1 MPTLVED
8 INCLASTI
16 LQVMNDETIELS
28 ARGIAQ
34 YMLLCEKISLPQ
46 AQKLIRQRGA
56 IAKITKLLD
65 SQTDFM
71 GPTPRAVGID
81 VVSENAAKKIQQSL
95 DVKHVKKHNNIVYD
109 QLDRIKPLIK
119 IDLAYTHPNLIWVR
133 FYSTHKNITI
143 HGTTQKYNILPVCE
157 NVYEAYGKK
166 DINDVFRM
174 MTILERDY
182 NADLIFCS
190 ELPAFLSNSLL
201 FLSNYV
207 KFTWCYSQNRNIFD
221 PTSAKD
227 IREMLFYCIYGL
239 LFLNTNNLT
248 SMPKSTHGPLIACTG
263 ERPKIA
269 LSKFERGKVFVNE
282 GSRAMQT
289 VNQSSDFGTISNYI
303 EFINE
308 IELDVSFLSKII

>member
-8 INCLASTI
+8 IKSLASTI
-16 LQVMNDETIELS
+16 MQVMQDETIELS

-34 YMLLCEKISLPQ
+34 YMLLCEKLTLDR
-46 AQKLIRQRGA
+46 AQKLIRKPNARQ
-56 IAKITKLLD
+56 KIQKLLD
-65 SQTDFM
+65 SQSDFM

-81 VVSENAAKKIQQSL
+81 VVSENASKKIQQFL
-95 DVKHVKKHNNIVYD
+95 DVKHVKKHTNVVYE

-133 FYSTHKNITI
+133 FYSEHKNIEIKNTS
-143 HGTTQKYNILPVCE
+143 QKYNILPVCE

-174 MTILERDY
+174 MNILEREYD
-182 NADLIFCS
+182 ADLIFCS
-190 ELPAFLSNSLL
+190 ELPAFLHNSLL

-221 PTSAKD
+221 PQSAKD
-227 IREMLFYCIYGL
+227 IREMLFYCIYGM

-248 SMPKSTHGPLIACTG
+248 SMPKTTHGPLIAFTG

-303 EFINE
+303 EFISE
-308 IELDVSFLSKII
+308 IELNTSFINKII

>member
-8 INCLASTI
+8 IKSLASTI
-16 LQVMNDETIELS
+16 MQVMQDETIELS

-34 YMLLCEKISLPQ
+34 YMLLCEKLTLDR
-46 AQKLIRQRGA
+46 AQKLIRKPNARQ
-56 IAKITKLLD
+56 KIQKLLD
-65 SQTDFM
+65 SQSDFM

-81 VVSENAAKKIQQSL
+81 VVSENASKKIQQFL
-95 DVKHVKKHNNIVYD
+95 DVKHVKKHTNVVYE

-133 FYSTHKNITI
+133 FYSEHKNIEIKNTS
-143 HGTTQKYNILPVCE
+143 QKYNILPVCE

-174 MTILERDY
+174 MNILEREYD
-182 NADLIFCS
+182 ADLIFCS
-190 ELPAFLSNSLL
+190 ELPAFLHNSLL

-221 PTSAKD
+221 PQSAKD
-227 IREMLFYCIYGL
+227 IREMLFYCIYGM

-248 SMPKSTHGPLIACTG
+248 SMPKTTHGPLIAFTG

-303 EFINE
+303 EFISE
-308 IELDVSFLSKII
+308 IELSTSFINKII